1 MSAFK
6 RAVERQLKG
15 VEHFSAG
22 ACPGCDECGLDT
34 NCTEQERQC
43 AEEGGFSKSDCDSCG
58 SRLGGN
64 RYPAHGFIKI
74 LVGSRQSERL
84 VESRIHMN
92 ICADCLL
99 YHGAGQ
105 EPEEWRAI

>member
-1 MSAFK
+1 MSKFTE
-6 RAVERQLKG
+6 AVEHQLKG
-15 VEHFSAG
+15 VEHFSVG
-22 ACPGCDECGLDT
+22 ACPGCSECGLSDEP
-34 NCTEQERQC
+34 TESERQC

-64 RYPAHGFIKI
+64 RYPAHGII
-74 LVGSRQSERL
+74 PVLMGANADRR
-84 VESRIHMN
+84 VETRIHLN